1 MNNLH
6 QQPQR
11 DADKVATIDSADVA
25 LLADLIEQGWAERWD
40 DCARCYAAADELLA
54 VCEERDHPVL
64 TASCLRT
71 LAWCA
76 RWKGDFL
83 ESRTY
88 ARRAIRMLGRAD
100 APDVAAALH
109 SVLAQVEF
117 CLGDPARAI
126 ACSEKGLALIER
138 TSPGESHIDLYSTQA
153 ALFRYQGQTEQAH
166 ACLEHALGIAVG
178 RFPHDEIR
186 VMCNLARLQ
195 AQLGDLPAARITAES
210 ACRRAPDSE
219 SYLLRGYIHE
229 LLGSVCLLQDDLP
242 TARQHIEAG
251 LQLALDRGDRRLEC
265 EIRGAVAAYHAASGD
280 LARALDVARAGLR
293 VAEQLQ
299 FRLWE
304 IMYLEQ
310 ISELHEKLGEYS
322 QALTVFK
329 KYHEQKKAI
338 FNSDAE
344 LRQQRL
350 RSTLE
355 TEIVQRE
362 SALLAEKNR
371 QLAAESQKRRA
382 IGREL
387 SYAASRDALT
397 GLLNRQAFDRKLAEL
412 LDGVGDGGEQ
422 HVLLYIDLDQF
433 KVINDTSGYHT
444 GDLMLQQIA
453 ALIRKR
459 LRTSDVLARLGA
471 DEFGVL
477 LHGCHYNAAVEVAS
491 ALREAISSYR
501 LTTEQQQQLA
511 LTACIGV
518 VAIDD
523 STQSAEQALKY
534 ANAACHL
541 AKEQGRDRVHLH
553 AEDDPELNLR
563 MDQMQWAVRINE
575 ALDAN
580 EFELYCQP
588 ISWLKSQPP
597 SCSHIEVLLRL
608 RNRNGDV
615 AYPREFIPAAE
626 RYGLMPQ
633 VDRWVLQSTVDW
645 LVANSHVVGD
655 LKVAI
660 NLSGDTLSDADFFQ
674 FAATQVERLNTASV
688 PIILEITETS
698 AIRNIHHL
706 KEFTDRMRALG
717 IRFSLDDFGSG
728 LSSFTCL
735 RMLNVDFL
743 KIDGSFVRDMQNDS
757 RARAIVESINHIGQ
771 SMGLATVAE
780 YVESED
786 IAQVLRDI
794 GVDYG
799 QGYALGPPSPL
810 ADFFGV
816 DKLPDVAGG
825 N

>member
-6 QQPQR
+6 QEPQR
-11 DADKVATIDSADVA
+11 ETGKATAINGASTAE
-25 LLADLIEQGWAERWD
+25 LAAAIEQGWAARWD
-40 DCARCYAAADELLA
+40 DCAHCYATADEHLA
-54 VCEERDHPVL
+54 VCEERDNPQL

-76 RWKGDFL
+76 RWKGDFN

-88 ARRAIRMLGRAD
+88 ATRALRMLNSTSD
-100 APDVAAALH
+100 AEVAAALY

-126 ACSEKGLALIER
+126 DCCEKGLALIEQ
-138 TSPGESHIDLYSTQA
+138 TQPGESHIDLYSTQA
-153 ALFRYQGQTEQAH
+153 ALFRYQGQTDQAH
-166 ACLEHALGIAVG
+166 HCLERALAIAVG
-178 RFPHDEIR
+178 RFAHDEIR

-210 ACRRAPDSE
+210 AYRRAPDNPC
-219 SYLLRGYIHE
+219 YLLRGYIHE
-229 LLGSVCLLQDDLP
+229 LLGSVCLLQDDLQ
-242 TARQHIEAG
+242 TARRHIEAG
-251 LQLALDRGDRRLEC
+251 LQLALDRSDRRLEC

-310 ISELHEKLGEYS
+310 ISGLHEKLGEYS

-338 FNSDAE
+338 FNSDSE
-344 LRQQRL
+344 LRQQQL

-355 TEIVQRE
+355 SQIVRRE

-371 QLAAESQKRRA
+371 QLAAESEKRRA
-382 IGREL
+382 IGRQL
-387 SYAASRDALT
+387 SYVANRDALT
-397 GLLNRQAFDRKLAEL
+397 GLLNRQAFDRKLGEL
-412 LDGVGDGGEQ
+412 IDGLSNSGEQ
-422 HVLLYIDLDQF
+422 HVLLTIDLDQF
-433 KVINDTSGYHT
+433 KVINDAGGHHT
-444 GDLMLQQIA
+444 GDQILQQVS

-459 LRTSDVLARLGA
+459 LRAGDVLARIGG

-477 LHGCHYNAAVEVAS
+477 LQGCQFNAAIDVATT
-491 ALREAISSYR
+491 LREAIASYR
-501 LTTEQQQQLA
+501 LTGDDAQPLSV
-511 LTACIGV
+511 TASVGV
-518 VAIDD
+518 VVLNDAID
-523 STQSAEQALKY
+523 SAEQAMKY
-534 ANAACHL
+534 ADAACHL

-553 AEDDPELNLR
+553 TADDPELNLR
-563 MDQMQWAVRINE
+563 MDQMQWVVRINE
-575 ALDAN
+575 ALEAN

-588 ISWLKSQPP
+588 ISWLKSESPC
-597 SCSHIEVLLRL
+597 CSHVEVLLRL
-608 RNRNGDV
+608 RNRNGDM
-615 AYPREFIPAAE
+615 AYPRDFIPAAE
-626 RYGLMPQ
+626 RYGVMPR
-633 VDRWVLQSTVDW
+633 VDRWVFRRTIDW
-645 LVANSHVVGD
+645 LVDNRHVIDD

-660 NLSGDTLSDADFFQ
+660 NLSGDTLSDAAFFE
-674 FAATQVERLNTASV
+674 FAAEQVARLDGATV

-698 AIRNIHHL
+698 AIRNIHLL
-706 KEFTDRMRALG
+706 KEFTDRMRSLG

-735 RMLNVDFL
+735 KLLNVDYL
-743 KIDGSFVRDMQNDS
+743 KIDGSFVRDMLSDK
-757 RARAIVESINHIGQ
+757 RACAIVQSINHIGQ
-771 SMGLATVAE
+771 SLGLSTVAE
-780 YVESED
+780 YVESEE
-786 IAQVLRDI
+786 IAQSLRNI

-810 ADFFGV
+810 AEFLGA
-816 DKLPDVAGG
+816 DKLPDIVGG